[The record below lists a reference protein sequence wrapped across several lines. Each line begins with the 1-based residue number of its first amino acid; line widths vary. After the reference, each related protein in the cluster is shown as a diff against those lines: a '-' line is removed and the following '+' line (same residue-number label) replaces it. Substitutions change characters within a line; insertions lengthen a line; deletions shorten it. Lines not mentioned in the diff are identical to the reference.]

1 MTTEAIR
8 RAIDTP
14 HPAQTG
20 ETFHQRHLAFES
32 LDARA
37 RALGGTHPRRID
49 ALAPQQ
55 LGLRQVL
62 VMVF

>member
-14 HPAQTG
+14 HPAQ
-20 ETFHQRHLAFES
+20 TFHQRHLAFES